1 MCQALQWAFINCCF
15 IYFPQ
20 QIYQV
25 NIYSFYQLGGIEKH
39 RNQEMNACFYPKN
52 KRVQHKKVLYDSNR
66 KCAHSVTTD
75 RKTPSTW
82 FGKAIYLCFT
92 LYTFTYFFSTFTF
105 REQIPETY
113 CSTCKKVSA
122 ESLQRFKISVLTVSV
137 P

>member
-39 RNQEMNACFYPKN
+39 RNQEMNAFILKTSESSTREC
-52 KRVQHKKVLYDSNR
+52 
-66 KCAHSVTTD
+66 CMTVTGNVRTLSRLIEKLHLRD
-75 RKTPSTW
+75 L
-82 FGKAIYLCFT
+82 GKQ
-92 LYTFTYFFSTFTF
+92 FTYVLLCIHSHTSSVPSLSESKFQRHTAMLVRVF
-105 REQIPETY
+105 
-113 CSTCKKVSA
+113 A